1 MCHCRLFNQMF
12 RPTFHPCS
20 VFVFHRV
27 PLNGGRNALLKR
39 HFFLPPQGQ
48 QPRAVNVVPHVV
60 ETTILHK
67 FNVLRH
73 INILLALSLF
83 AAVSRACNST
93 QTTNDTNDTNNTT
106 EHRQN
111 TVRTPSDHGTIHPT
125 TTTISPRRTFHGANQ
140 SFRHF

>member
-1 MCHCRLFNQMF
+1 
-12 RPTFHPCS
+12 
-20 VFVFHRV
+20 
-27 PLNGGRNALLKR
+27 
-39 HFFLPPQGQ
+39 
-48 QPRAVNVVPHVV
+48 
-60 ETTILHK
+60 
-67 FNVLRH
+67 VLRH

-111 TVRTPSDHGTIHPT
+111 TVRTPSDHGTTHPT